1 MTDEIDEEEL
11 AEAWRLVLAFAAP
24 IVGCPIQRDISSA
37 PRYVEFNGFI
47 TIEDGRPQPTQNL
60 QDVVT
65 AARRASMN

>member
-24 IVGCPIQRDISSA
+24 IVGCPYRGAEEIS
-37 PRYVEFNGFI
+37 RWMEFNGFI